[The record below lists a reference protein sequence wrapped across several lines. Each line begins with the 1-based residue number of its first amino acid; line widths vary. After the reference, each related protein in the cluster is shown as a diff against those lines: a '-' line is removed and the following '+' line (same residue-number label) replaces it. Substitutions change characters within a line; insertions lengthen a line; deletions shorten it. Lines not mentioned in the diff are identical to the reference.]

1 MDTKRCKRCGEIR
14 ALSEF
19 YKDRSRKDGF
29 DPYCKQ
35 CIRERAD
42 WRNPTQ
48 RQTRKEC
55 NRRLYKYSD
64 KYRKNV
70 LSYGKIYREEN
81 KEYFEEYRSS
91 EKFKES
97 LCRSNK
103 KRMESG
109 KQHEYFKVRRKE
121 DKSFA
126 LTCSLRVRLIRA
138 LKDSCKMNSTFN
150 LIGCS
155 LEELKK
161 HLENQFVN
169 GMSWDNYGGRS
180 GWQIDHIIPCSYFD
194 LTKEENQYICFNFR
208 NLQPLW
214 AKDNNQKKNKLPEN
228 YLERIEGIESYLNS

>member
-55 NRRLYKYSD
+55 NRRLYKDSD

-81 KEYFEEYRSS
+81 KEYFEEYR
-91 EKFKES
+91 
-97 LCRSNK
+97 
-103 KRMESG
+103 
-109 KQHEYFKVRRKE
+109 
-121 DKSFA
+121 
-126 LTCSLRVRLIRA
+126 
-138 LKDSCKMNSTFN
+138 
-150 LIGCS
+150 
-155 LEELKK
+155 
-161 HLENQFVN
+161 
-169 GMSWDNYGGRS
+169 
-180 GWQIDHIIPCSYFD
+180 CSYFD